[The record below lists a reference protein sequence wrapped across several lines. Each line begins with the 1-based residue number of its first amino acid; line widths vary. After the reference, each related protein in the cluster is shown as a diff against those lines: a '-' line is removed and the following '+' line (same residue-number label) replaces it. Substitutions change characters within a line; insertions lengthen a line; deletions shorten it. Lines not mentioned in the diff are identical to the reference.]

1 MSKQIIESKK
11 VPAPIGPYSQAI
23 LANGMLFISGQ
34 CPINPKTGLLEMET
48 IESATHLVM
57 SNIEKLLHAA
67 EMAFTHIVK
76 CSIFL
81 KDLGDFQKVNAVFL
95 TDGDGDVVHNNAT
108 IAADNNHT
116 IVSYKEGYTVRMN
129 GKNVK
134 EKPSFCLNSPFILF
148 LRTDIFS

>member
-1 MSKQIIESKK
+1 MNKKALQIPNA
-11 VPAPIGPYSQAI
+11 PAPIGPYSQAI

-67 EMAFTHIVK
+67 EMDFTHIVK

-81 KDLGDFQKVNAVFL
+81 KDLSDFQKVNAIY
-95 TDGDGDVVHNNAT
+95 AT
-108 IAADNNHT
+108 YFDSVPPARETVEVARLPLDASIEISCIAMK
-116 IVSYKEGYTVRMN
+116 S
-129 GKNVK
+129 
-134 EKPSFCLNSPFILF
+134 
-148 LRTDIFS
+148 

>member
-1 MSKQIIESKK
+1 MNKKALQI
-11 VPAPIGPYSQAI
+11 PNAPTPIGPYSQAI

-67 EMAFTHIVK
+67 EMDFTHIVK

-81 KDLGDFQKVNAVFL
+81 KDLGDFQKVNAIYATYFDSVPPARETVEVARL
-95 TDGDGDVVHNNAT
+95 PLDAT
-108 IAADNNHT
+108 IEISCIAMK
-116 IVSYKEGYTVRMN
+116 S
-129 GKNVK
+129 
-134 EKPSFCLNSPFILF
+134 
-148 LRTDIFS
+148 

>member
-1 MSKQIIESKK
+1 MNKKALQIPNA
-11 VPAPIGPYSQAI
+11 PAPIGPYSQAI

-67 EMAFTHIVK
+67 EMDFTHIVK

-81 KDLGDFQKVNAVFL
+81 KDLGDFQKVNAVYATYFDSVPPSRETVEVARL
-95 TDGDGDVVHNNAT
+95 PLDAT
-108 IAADNNHT
+108 IEISCIAMK
-116 IVSYKEGYTVRMN
+116 S
-129 GKNVK
+129 
-134 EKPSFCLNSPFILF
+134 
-148 LRTDIFS
+148 

>member
-1 MSKQIIESKK
+1 MYKKALQIPNA
-11 VPAPIGPYSQAI
+11 PAPIGPYSQAI

-67 EMAFTHIVK
+67 EMDFTHIVK

-81 KDLGDFQKVNAVFL
+81 KDLGDFQKVNAIY
-95 TDGDGDVVHNNAT
+95 AT
-108 IAADNNHT
+108 YFDSVPPARETVEVARLPLDSSIEISCIAMK
-116 IVSYKEGYTVRMN
+116 S
-129 GKNVK
+129 
-134 EKPSFCLNSPFILF
+134 
-148 LRTDIFS
+148 

>member
-1 MSKQIIESKK
+1 MNKKALQIPNAS
-11 VPAPIGPYSQAI
+11 APIGPYSQAI

-67 EMAFTHIVK
+67 EMDFTHIVK

-81 KDLGDFQKVNAVFL
+81 KDLSDFQKVNAVY
-95 TDGDGDVVHNNAT
+95 AT
-108 IAADNNHT
+108 YFDSVPPARETVEVARLPLDASIEISCIAMK
-116 IVSYKEGYTVRMN
+116 S
-129 GKNVK
+129 
-134 EKPSFCLNSPFILF
+134 
-148 LRTDIFS
+148 

>member
-1 MSKQIIESKK
+1 MNKKALQIPNA
-11 VPAPIGPYSQAI
+11 PAPIGPYSQAI

-67 EMAFTHIVK
+67 EMDFTHIVK

-81 KDLGDFQKVNAVFL
+81 KDLSDFQKVNAVYATYFDSVPPARETVEVARL
-95 TDGDGDVVHNNAT
+95 PLDAT
-108 IAADNNHT
+108 IEISCIAMK
-116 IVSYKEGYTVRMN
+116 S
-129 GKNVK
+129 
-134 EKPSFCLNSPFILF
+134 
-148 LRTDIFS
+148 

>member
-1 MSKQIIESKK
+1 MNKKALQIPNA
-11 VPAPIGPYSQAI
+11 PAPIGPYSQAI

-67 EMAFTHIVK
+67 EMDFTHIVK

-81 KDLGDFQKVNAVFL
+81 KDLSDFQKVNAVYATYF
-95 TDGDGDVVHNNAT
+95 DDVPPARETVEVARLPLDAT
-108 IAADNNHT
+108 IEISCIAMK
-116 IVSYKEGYTVRMN
+116 S
-129 GKNVK
+129 
-134 EKPSFCLNSPFILF
+134 
-148 LRTDIFS
+148 

>member
-1 MSKQIIESKK
+1 MMRETIFTKNA
-11 VPAPIGPYSQAI
+11 PAPIGPYSQAI

-67 EMAFTHIVK
+67 EMDFTHIVK

-81 KDLGDFQKVNAVFL
+81 KDLGDFQKVNAIY
-95 TDGDGDVVHNNAT
+95 AT
-108 IAADNNHT
+108 YFDSVPPARETVEVARLPLDSSIEISCIAMK
-116 IVSYKEGYTVRMN
+116 S
-129 GKNVK
+129 
-134 EKPSFCLNSPFILF
+134 
-148 LRTDIFS
+148 

>member
-1 MSKQIIESKK
+1 MNKKALQIPNA
-11 VPAPIGPYSQAI
+11 PAPIGPYSQAI

-67 EMAFTHIVK
+67 EMDFTHIVK

-81 KDLGDFQKVNAVFL
+81 KDLGDFQKVNAIY
-95 TDGDGDVVHNNAT
+95 AT
-108 IAADNNHT
+108 YFDSVPPARETVQVARLPLDSSIEISCIAMK
-116 IVSYKEGYTVRMN
+116 S
-129 GKNVK
+129 
-134 EKPSFCLNSPFILF
+134 
-148 LRTDIFS
+148 

>member
-1 MSKQIIESKK
+1 MNKKALQIPNA
-11 VPAPIGPYSQAI
+11 PAPIGPYSQAI

-67 EMAFTHIVK
+67 EMDFTHIVK

-81 KDLGDFQKVNAVFL
+81 KDLSDFQKVNAVY
-95 TDGDGDVVHNNAT
+95 AT
-108 IAADNNHT
+108 YFYSVPPARETVEVARLPLDSSIEISCIA
-116 IVSYKEGYTVRMN
+116 IKS
-129 GKNVK
+129 
-134 EKPSFCLNSPFILF
+134 
-148 LRTDIFS
+148 

>member
-1 MSKQIIESKK
+1 MNKKALQIPNA
-11 VPAPIGPYSQAI
+11 PAPIGPYSQAI

-67 EMAFTHIVK
+67 EMDFTHIVK

-81 KDLGDFQKVNAVFL
+81 KDLVDFQKVNAVYATYFDSVPPARETVEVARL
-95 TDGDGDVVHNNAT
+95 PLDAT
-108 IAADNNHT
+108 IEISCIAMK
-116 IVSYKEGYTVRMN
+116 S
-129 GKNVK
+129 
-134 EKPSFCLNSPFILF
+134 
-148 LRTDIFS
+148 

>member
-1 MSKQIIESKK
+1 MNKKALQIPNA
-11 VPAPIGPYSQAI
+11 PAPIGPYSQAI

-67 EMAFTHIVK
+67 EMDFTHIVK

-81 KDLGDFQKVNAVFL
+81 KDLSDFQKVNAIY
-95 TDGDGDVVHNNAT
+95 AT
-108 IAADNNHT
+108 YFDSVPPARETVEVARLPLDSSIEISCIA
-116 IVSYKEGYTVRMN
+116 IKS
-129 GKNVK
+129 
-134 EKPSFCLNSPFILF
+134 
-148 LRTDIFS
+148 

>member
-1 MSKQIIESKK
+1 MNKKALQIPKA
-11 VPAPIGPYSQAI
+11 PAPIGPYSQAI

-67 EMAFTHIVK
+67 EMDFTHIVK

-81 KDLGDFQKVNAVFL
+81 KDLGDFQKVNAIYATYFDSVPPARETVEVARL
-95 TDGDGDVVHNNAT
+95 PLDAT
-108 IAADNNHT
+108 IEISCIAMK
-116 IVSYKEGYTVRMN
+116 S
-129 GKNVK
+129 
-134 EKPSFCLNSPFILF
+134 
-148 LRTDIFS
+148 

>member
-1 MSKQIIESKK
+1 MNKKALQIPNA
-11 VPAPIGPYSQAI
+11 PAPIGPYSQAI

-67 EMAFTHIVK
+67 EMDFTHIVK

-81 KDLGDFQKVNAVFL
+81 KDLVDFHKVNAVY
-95 TDGDGDVVHNNAT
+95 AT
-108 IAADNNHT
+108 YFDSVPPARETVEVASLPLDASIEISCIAMK
-116 IVSYKEGYTVRMN
+116 S
-129 GKNVK
+129 
-134 EKPSFCLNSPFILF
+134 
-148 LRTDIFS
+148 

>member
-1 MSKQIIESKK
+1 MNKKALQIPNA
-11 VPAPIGPYSQAI
+11 PAPIGPYSQAI

-67 EMAFTHIVK
+67 EMDFKHIVK

-81 KDLGDFQKVNAVFL
+81 KDLGDFQKVNAIY
-95 TDGDGDVVHNNAT
+95 AT
-108 IAADNNHT
+108 YFDSVPPARETVEVARLPLDASIEISCIA
-116 IVSYKEGYTVRMN
+116 IKS
-129 GKNVK
+129 
-134 EKPSFCLNSPFILF
+134 
-148 LRTDIFS
+148 

>member
-1 MSKQIIESKK
+1 MNKKALQIPNA
-11 VPAPIGPYSQAI
+11 PAPIGPYSQAI

-67 EMAFTHIVK
+67 EMDFTHIVK

-81 KDLGDFQKVNAVFL
+81 KDLGDFQKVNAVY
-95 TDGDGDVVHNNAT
+95 AT
-108 IAADNNHT
+108 YFNTIPPARETVEVARLPLDSSIEISCIAMK
-116 IVSYKEGYTVRMN
+116 S
-129 GKNVK
+129 
-134 EKPSFCLNSPFILF
+134 
-148 LRTDIFS
+148 

>member
-1 MSKQIIESKK
+1 MNKKALQI
-11 VPAPIGPYSQAI
+11 PNAPTPIGPYSQAI

-67 EMAFTHIVK
+67 EMDFTHIVK

-81 KDLGDFQKVNAVFL
+81 KDLGDFQKVNAVY
-95 TDGDGDVVHNNAT
+95 AT
-108 IAADNNHT
+108 YFDSVPPARETVEVARLPLDASIEISCIAMK
-116 IVSYKEGYTVRMN
+116 S
-129 GKNVK
+129 
-134 EKPSFCLNSPFILF
+134 
-148 LRTDIFS
+148 

>member
-1 MSKQIIESKK
+1 MNKKALQIPNA
-11 VPAPIGPYSQAI
+11 PAPIGPYSQAI

-67 EMAFTHIVK
+67 EMNFTHIVK

-81 KDLGDFQKVNAVFL
+81 KDLGDFQKVNAIY
-95 TDGDGDVVHNNAT
+95 AT
-108 IAADNNHT
+108 YFDSVPPARETVEVARLPLDASIEISCIAMK
-116 IVSYKEGYTVRMN
+116 S
-129 GKNVK
+129 
-134 EKPSFCLNSPFILF
+134 
-148 LRTDIFS
+148 